1 MADGGEE
8 RSGLKQLMQ
17 DLSRQ
22 CTCAAFVSLI
32 FDLFSHRSVQIGQRT
47 QIISSLISHSP
58 AELLKEPTSTA
69 DPVAVPGTWSEA
81 GVSSTPSAPSC
92 PVPLNT
98 GMPLIWQ
105 GGLLLSIF
113 PPSLPQLAH
122 LISAALPLP
131 GPPLPQPSHR
141 LVLQRHRGHQ
151 CLVPPQVE
159 RGNAASSCLRRG
171 RAESLA
177 VREERWFCSALDCR
191 RTLTHKHTDTRSLR
205 PGEPGELREE
215 NVPRAR
221 RFGSERLYSAL
232 GATAFQHPFITACS
246 ALDPL

>member
-98 GMPLIWQ
+98 GM
-105 GGLLLSIF
+105 
-113 PPSLPQLAH
+113 
-122 LISAALPLP
+122 
-131 GPPLPQPSHR
+131 
-141 LVLQRHRGHQ
+141 
-151 CLVPPQVE
+151 VE

-232 GATAFQHPFITACS
+232 GATAFQHPFITASS